1 MQNLFLIK
9 KSVFTRCV
17 YKPQIHTTEAKPMFL
32 KMTTEEEYE
41 LLRTK
46 LNTSVEP

>member
-1 MQNLFLIK
+1 MQVCDTCKIC
-9 KSVFTRCV
+9 VFTCCV

-32 KMTTEEEYE
+32 EMTTEEEYE